1 MAIPFFRRS
10 SHLYFTGGASPQK
23 KGYTTKLFF
32 ILPPHFHP
40 CSESPYSSA
49 FQLLW
54 KQIKKVEAKFASTII
69 KCYSFSVTY
78 LFTP

>member
-1 MAIPFFRRS
+1 MSIFSVP
-10 SHLYFTGGASPQK
+10 LYLH
-23 KGYTTKLFF
+23 TTKLFF

-40 CSESPYSSA
+40 RPESPYSSA
-49 FQLLW
+49 LQLLW

-69 KCYSFSVTY
+69 KRYRFLVTY